1 MTVRIY
7 SKVIYPLILLSAVA
21 FNTVAD
27 PTIPSQTIPSQTIP
41 SQTIPSQTIPS
52 QTMTNITVTASRTPI
67 NSDETASALSILS
80 KEDIQQRNANSIAD
94 LLREIPGFAVSQQG
108 SRGAVTQVR
117 VRGAEANQILVL
129 IDGVEANDVSQG
141 SEFNFAHL
149 NADQI
154 ERIEIVRGP
163 QSALWGSDALA
174 GVINIITVP
183 RGDSENHH
191 RLSLDSEIGTFNS
204 QSVGANYLFSE
215 RQYQFSLGINDYRTD
230 GTNISRQG
238 TEDDGYENTTIAVNG
253 KYLTD
258 NDLQLGFSYRQT
270 NSSSAFDD
278 IDYAVTGLPIDAD
291 FRTDAKQTYSM
302 ASAAFS
308 MLDGRLNQSLSLSRS
323 DSDNTNLTG
332 QTRPD
337 ISRGNRDKI
346 MSQTDLFLGQHT
358 LTFIAEHETED
369 YVQRG
374 TASFFGD
381 PNKDLTTSN
390 KALAAEYRRNGED
403 LELSVSAR
411 QENNS
416 EFQNAFSW
424 RTTAAWHTND
434 TTTLFASVGD
444 ANKNPTFTERFGFF
458 DAFRGNPALKPEQ
471 ARSWEL
477 GVRQLIPAQ
486 GILISASWFHSS
498 LTDEI
503 NGFVYDNVSAAFTA
517 SNNTTQSE
525 RQGLEL
531 DLNWRITE
539 HMKLRGSYTY
549 LDAVEDANGPDPQD
563 EIRRPRHHFAVNGNY
578 AWQHSNLNV
587 AVIHT
592 GSQLDNF
599 FPPVPPFQVRVNLK
613 RYTLVNIAL
622 NHDVSDQIQLRLR
635 LDNALAADYEEV
647 FGFRAPG
654 RAASAGIHL
663 SL

>member
-1 MTVRIY
+1 MTIRIY
-7 SKVIYPLILLSAVA
+7 SKVIYRLTLLL
-21 FNTVAD
+21 TVACN
-27 PTIPSQTIPSQTIP
+27 TAVGATNPSQTASSQTA
-41 SQTIPSQTIPS
+41 SS
-52 QTMTNITVTASRTPI
+52 QTMTTITVTASRTPI
-67 NSDETASALSILS
+67 SIDETASAISILS
-80 KEDIQQRNANSIAD
+80 KQEIQQRNANSIAD

-108 SRGAVTQVR
+108 SRGAVTQIR
-117 VRGAEANQILVL
+117 VRGAEANQVLVL
-129 IDGVEANDVSQG
+129 IDGIEANDVSQG

-174 GVINIITVP
+174 GVINIITIP
-183 RGDSENHH
+183 RVDSGTHH
-191 RLSLDSEIGTFNS
+191 RLSLDSAIGAFNS
-204 QSVGANYLFSE
+204 QTIGANYLFSE
-215 RQYQFSLGINDYRTD
+215 PQYQFSLGINDYRTD

-238 TEDDGYENTTIAVNG
+238 NEDDGYENTTIVMNG

-278 IDYAVTGLPIDAD
+278 IDYAVTGLPVDAD

-308 MLDGRLNQSLSLSRS
+308 LLDGRLKQSLSLSRS

-332 QTRPD
+332 QISPD
-337 ISRGNRDKI
+337 ISRGTRDRV
-346 MSQTDLFLGQHT
+346 MSQTDLFLGPHT

-369 YVQRG
+369 YAQRG

-381 PNKDLTTSN
+381 PNKDLTTRN
-390 KALAAEYRRNGED
+390 RALAAEYRLNGDD
-403 LELSVSAR
+403 LELSLSAR
-411 QENNS
+411 HENNS
-416 EFQNAFSW
+416 EFQNALSW
-424 RTTAAWHTND
+424 RTTAAWHAND

-444 ANKNPTFTERFGFF
+444 ATKNPTFTERFGFF

-477 GVRQLIPAQ
+477 GLRQLIPAQ
-486 GILISASWFHSS
+486 EILISASWFHSS

-503 NGFVYDNVSAAFTA
+503 NGFVYDSVSAAFTA
-517 SNNTTQSE
+517 SNNLTQSA

-531 DLNWRITE
+531 DLNWHITE

-599 FPPVPPFQVRVNLK
+599 FPPVPPFQIRVNLR

-654 RAASAGIHL
+654 RAASAGIHFRL
-663 SL
+663 

>member
-1 MTVRIY
+1 MTIRIY
-7 SKVIYPLILLSAVA
+7 SKVIYRLTLLL
-21 FNTVAD
+21 TVACN
-27 PTIPSQTIPSQTIP
+27 TAFGATNPSQTASSQTA
-41 SQTIPSQTIPS
+41 SS
-52 QTMTNITVTASRTPI
+52 QTMTTITVTASRTPI
-67 NSDETASALSILS
+67 SIDETASAISILS
-80 KEDIQQRNANSIAD
+80 KQEIQQRNANSIAD

-108 SRGAVTQVR
+108 SRGAVTQIR
-117 VRGAEANQILVL
+117 VRGAEANQVLVL
-129 IDGVEANDVSQG
+129 IDGIEANDVSQG

-174 GVINIITVP
+174 GVINIITIP
-183 RGDSENHH
+183 RVDSGTHH
-191 RLSLDSEIGTFNS
+191 RLSLDSAIGAFNS
-204 QSVGANYLFSE
+204 QTIGANYLFSE
-215 RQYQFSLGINDYRTD
+215 PQYQFSLGINDYRTD

-238 TEDDGYENTTIAVNG
+238 NEDDGYENTTIVMNG

-278 IDYAVTGLPIDAD
+278 IDYAVTGLPVDAD

-308 MLDGRLNQSLSLSRS
+308 LLDGRLKQSLSLSRS

-332 QTRPD
+332 QISPD
-337 ISRGNRDKI
+337 ISRGTRDRV
-346 MSQTDLFLGQHT
+346 MSQTDLFLGPHT

-369 YVQRG
+369 YAQRG

-381 PNKDLTTSN
+381 PNKDLTTRN
-390 KALAAEYRRNGED
+390 RALAAEYRLNGDD
-403 LELSVSAR
+403 LELSLSAR
-411 QENNS
+411 HENNS
-416 EFQNAFSW
+416 EFQNALSW
-424 RTTAAWHTND
+424 RTTAAWHAND

-444 ANKNPTFTERFGFF
+444 ATKNPTFTERFGFF

-477 GVRQLIPAQ
+477 GLRQLIPAQ
-486 GILISASWFHSS
+486 EILISASWFHSS

-503 NGFVYDNVSAAFTA
+503 NGFVYDSVSAAFTA
-517 SNNTTQSE
+517 SNNLTQSA

-531 DLNWRITE
+531 DLNWHITE

-599 FPPVPPFQVRVNLK
+599 FPPAPPFQIRVNLK

-654 RAASAGIHL
+654 RAASAGIHFRL
-663 SL
+663 

>member
-7 SKVIYPLILLSAVA
+7 SKVIYRLTLLL
-21 FNTVAD
+21 TVACN
-27 PTIPSQTIPSQTIP
+27 TAVGATNPSQTAS
-41 SQTIPSQTIPS
+41 S
-52 QTMTNITVTASRTPI
+52 QTMTTITVTASRTPI
-67 NSDETASALSILS
+67 SIDETASAISILS
-80 KEDIQQRNANSIAD
+80 KQEIQQRNANSIAD

-108 SRGAVTQVR
+108 SRGAVTQIR
-117 VRGAEANQILVL
+117 VRGAEANQVLVL
-129 IDGVEANDVSQG
+129 IDGIEANDVSQG

-174 GVINIITVP
+174 GVINIITIP
-183 RGDSENHH
+183 RVDSGTHH
-191 RLSLDSEIGTFNS
+191 RLSLDSAIGAFNS
-204 QSVGANYLFSE
+204 QTIGAHYLFSE
-215 RQYQFSLGINDYRTD
+215 PQYQFSLGINDYRTD

-238 TEDDGYENTTIAVNG
+238 NEDDGYENTTIVMNG

-278 IDYAVTGLPIDAD
+278 IDYAVTGLPVDAD

-308 MLDGRLNQSLSLSRS
+308 LLDGRLKQSLSLSRS

-332 QTRPD
+332 QISPD
-337 ISRGNRDKI
+337 ISRGTRDRV
-346 MSQTDLFLGQHT
+346 MSQTDLFLGPHT

-369 YVQRG
+369 YAQRG

-381 PNKDLTTSN
+381 PNKDLTTRN
-390 KALAAEYRRNGED
+390 RALAAEYRLNGDD
-403 LELSVSAR
+403 LELSLSAR
-411 QENNS
+411 HENNS
-416 EFQNAFSW
+416 EFQNALSW
-424 RTTAAWHTND
+424 RTTAAWHAND

-444 ANKNPTFTERFGFF
+444 ATKNPTFTERFGFF

-477 GVRQLIPAQ
+477 GLRQLIPAQ
-486 GILISASWFHSS
+486 EILISASWFHSS

-503 NGFVYDNVSAAFTA
+503 NGFVYDSVSAAFTA
-517 SNNTTQSE
+517 SNNLTQSA

-531 DLNWRITE
+531 DLNWHITE

-599 FPPVPPFQVRVNLK
+599 FPPVPPFQIRVNLR

-654 RAASAGIHL
+654 RAASAGIHFRL
-663 SL
+663 

>member
-7 SKVIYPLILLSAVA
+7 SKVIYRLTLLL
-21 FNTVAD
+21 TVACN
-27 PTIPSQTIPSQTIP
+27 TAVGATNPSQTAS
-41 SQTIPSQTIPS
+41 S
-52 QTMTNITVTASRTPI
+52 QTMTTITVTASRTPI
-67 NSDETASALSILS
+67 SIDETASAISILS
-80 KEDIQQRNANSIAD
+80 KQEIQQRNANSIAD

-108 SRGAVTQVR
+108 SRGAVTQIR
-117 VRGAEANQILVL
+117 VRGAEANQVLVL
-129 IDGVEANDVSQG
+129 IDGIEANDVSQG

-174 GVINIITVP
+174 GVINIITIP
-183 RGDSENHH
+183 RVDSGTHH
-191 RLSLDSEIGTFNS
+191 RLLLDSAIGAFNS
-204 QSVGANYLFSE
+204 QAIGANYLFSE
-215 RQYQFSLGINDYRTD
+215 PQYQFSLGINDYRTD

-238 TEDDGYENTTIAVNG
+238 NEDDGYENTTIAMNG

-278 IDYAVTGLPIDAD
+278 IDYAVTGLPVDAD

-308 MLDGRLNQSLSLSRS
+308 LLDGRLKQSLSLSRS

-332 QTRPD
+332 QISPD
-337 ISRGNRDKI
+337 ISRGTRDRV
-346 MSQTDLFLGQHT
+346 MSQTDLFLGPHT

-369 YVQRG
+369 YAQRG

-381 PNKDLTTSN
+381 PNKDLTTRN
-390 KALAAEYRRNGED
+390 RALAAEYRLNGDD
-403 LELSVSAR
+403 LELSLSAR
-411 QENNS
+411 HENNS
-416 EFQNAFSW
+416 EFQNALSW
-424 RTTAAWHTND
+424 RTTAAWHAND

-444 ANKNPTFTERFGFF
+444 ATKNPTFTERFGFF

-477 GVRQLIPAQ
+477 GLRQLIPAQ
-486 GILISASWFHSS
+486 EILISASWFHSS

-503 NGFVYDNVSAAFTA
+503 NGFVYDSVSAAFTA
-517 SNNTTQSE
+517 SNNLTQSA

-531 DLNWRITE
+531 DLNWHITE

-599 FPPVPPFQVRVNLK
+599 FPPVPPFQIRVNLR

-654 RAASAGIHL
+654 RAASAGIHFRL
-663 SL
+663 

>member
-27 PTIPSQTIPSQTIP
+27 PTIP

-477 GVRQLIPAQ
+477 GFRRLIPAQ
-486 GILISASWFHSS
+486 RILISASWFHSS

>member
-477 GVRQLIPAQ
+477 GVRRLIPAQ

-654 RAASAGIHL
+654 RAASASIHL

>member
-7 SKVIYPLILLSAVA
+7 SKVIYRLTLLL
-21 FNTVAD
+21 TVACN
-27 PTIPSQTIPSQTIP
+27 TAVGATNPSQTASSQTA
-41 SQTIPSQTIPS
+41 SS
-52 QTMTNITVTASRTPI
+52 QTMTTITVTASRTPI
-67 NSDETASALSILS
+67 SIDETASAISILS
-80 KEDIQQRNANSIAD
+80 KQEIQQRNANSIAD

-108 SRGAVTQVR
+108 SRGAVTQIR
-117 VRGAEANQILVL
+117 VRGAEANQVLVL
-129 IDGVEANDVSQG
+129 IDGIEANDVSQG

-174 GVINIITVP
+174 GVINIITIP
-183 RGDSENHH
+183 RVDSGTHH
-191 RLSLDSEIGTFNS
+191 RLSLDSAIGAFNS
-204 QSVGANYLFSE
+204 QTIGAHYLFSE
-215 RQYQFSLGINDYRTD
+215 PQYQFSLGINDYRTD

-238 TEDDGYENTTIAVNG
+238 NEDDGYENTTIAMNG

-278 IDYAVTGLPIDAD
+278 IDYAVTGLPVDAD

-308 MLDGRLNQSLSLSRS
+308 LLDGRLKQSLSLSRS

-332 QTRPD
+332 QISPD
-337 ISRGNRDKI
+337 ISRGTRDRV
-346 MSQTDLFLGQHT
+346 MSQTDLFLGPHT

-369 YVQRG
+369 YAQRG

-381 PNKDLTTSN
+381 PNKDLTTRN
-390 KALAAEYRRNGED
+390 RALAAEYRLNGDD
-403 LELSVSAR
+403 LELSLSAR
-411 QENNS
+411 HENNS
-416 EFQNAFSW
+416 EFQNALSW
-424 RTTAAWHTND
+424 RTTAAWHAND

-444 ANKNPTFTERFGFF
+444 ATKNPTFTERFGFF

-477 GVRQLIPAQ
+477 GLRQLIPAQ
-486 GILISASWFHSS
+486 EILISASWFHSS

-503 NGFVYDNVSAAFTA
+503 NGFVYDSVSAAFTA
-517 SNNTTQSE
+517 SNNLTQSA

-531 DLNWRITE
+531 DLNWHITE

-599 FPPVPPFQVRVNLK
+599 FPPVPPFQIRVNLR

-654 RAASAGIHL
+654 RAASAGIHFRL
-663 SL
+663 

>member
-7 SKVIYPLILLSAVA
+7 SKVIYRLTLLL
-21 FNTVAD
+21 TVACN
-27 PTIPSQTIPSQTIP
+27 TAVGATNPSQTASSQTA
-41 SQTIPSQTIPS
+41 SS
-52 QTMTNITVTASRTPI
+52 QTMTTITVTASRTPI
-67 NSDETASALSILS
+67 SIDETASAISILS
-80 KEDIQQRNANSIAD
+80 KQEIQQRNANSIAD

-108 SRGAVTQVR
+108 SRGAVTQIR
-117 VRGAEANQILVL
+117 VRGAEANQVLVL
-129 IDGVEANDVSQG
+129 IDGIEANDVSQG

-174 GVINIITVP
+174 GVINIITIP
-183 RGDSENHH
+183 RVDSGTHH
-191 RLSLDSEIGTFNS
+191 RLSLDSAIGAFNS
-204 QSVGANYLFSE
+204 QTIGANYLFSE
-215 RQYQFSLGINDYRTD
+215 PQYQFSLGINDYRTD

-238 TEDDGYENTTIAVNG
+238 NEDDGYENTTIAMNG

-278 IDYAVTGLPIDAD
+278 IDYAVTGLPVDAD

-308 MLDGRLNQSLSLSRS
+308 LLDGRLKQSLSLSRS

-332 QTRPD
+332 QISPD
-337 ISRGNRDKI
+337 ISRGTRDRV
-346 MSQTDLFLGQHT
+346 MSQTDLFLGPHT

-369 YVQRG
+369 YAQRG

-381 PNKDLTTSN
+381 PNKDLTTRN
-390 KALAAEYRRNGED
+390 RALAAEYRLNGDD
-403 LELSVSAR
+403 LELSLSAR
-411 QENNS
+411 HENNS
-416 EFQNAFSW
+416 EFQNALSW
-424 RTTAAWHTND
+424 RTTAAWHAND

-444 ANKNPTFTERFGFF
+444 ATKNPTFTERFGFF

-477 GVRQLIPAQ
+477 GLRQLIPAQ
-486 GILISASWFHSS
+486 EILISASWFHSS

-503 NGFVYDNVSAAFTA
+503 NGFVYDSVSAAFTA
-517 SNNTTQSE
+517 SNNLTQSA

-531 DLNWRITE
+531 DLNWHITE

-599 FPPVPPFQVRVNLK
+599 FPPVPPFQIRVNLR

-654 RAASAGIHL
+654 RAASAGIHFRL
-663 SL
+663 

>member
-41 SQTIPSQTIPS
+41 SQTIPSQNIPS

-477 GVRQLIPAQ
+477 GVRRLIPAQ

>member
-1 MTVRIY
+1 MTIRIY
-7 SKVIYPLILLSAVA
+7 SKVIYRLTLLL
-21 FNTVAD
+21 TVACN
-27 PTIPSQTIPSQTIP
+27 TAFGATNPSQTAS
-41 SQTIPSQTIPS
+41 S
-52 QTMTNITVTASRTPI
+52 QTMTTITVTASRTPI
-67 NSDETASALSILS
+67 SIDETASAISILS
-80 KEDIQQRNANSIAD
+80 KQEIQQRNANSIAD

-108 SRGAVTQVR
+108 SRGAVTQIR
-117 VRGAEANQILVL
+117 VRGAEANQVLVL
-129 IDGVEANDVSQG
+129 IDGIEANDVSQG

-174 GVINIITVP
+174 GVINIITIP
-183 RGDSENHH
+183 RVDSGTHH
-191 RLSLDSEIGTFNS
+191 RLSLDSAIGAFNS
-204 QSVGANYLFSE
+204 QTIGANYLFSE
-215 RQYQFSLGINDYRTD
+215 PQYQFSLGINDYRTD

-238 TEDDGYENTTIAVNG
+238 NEDDGYENTTIVMNG

-278 IDYAVTGLPIDAD
+278 IDYAVTGLPVDAD

-308 MLDGRLNQSLSLSRS
+308 LLDGRLKQSLSLSRS

-332 QTRPD
+332 QISPD
-337 ISRGNRDKI
+337 ISRGTRDRV
-346 MSQTDLFLGQHT
+346 MSQTDLFLGPHT

-369 YVQRG
+369 YAQRG

-381 PNKDLTTSN
+381 PNKDLTTRN
-390 KALAAEYRRNGED
+390 RALAAEYRLNGDD
-403 LELSVSAR
+403 LELSLSAR
-411 QENNS
+411 HENNS
-416 EFQNAFSW
+416 EFQNALSW
-424 RTTAAWHTND
+424 RTTAAWHAND

-444 ANKNPTFTERFGFF
+444 ATKNPTFTERFGFF

-477 GVRQLIPAQ
+477 GLRQLIPAQ
-486 GILISASWFHSS
+486 EILISASWFHSS

-503 NGFVYDNVSAAFTA
+503 NGFVYDSVSAAFTA
-517 SNNTTQSE
+517 SNNLTQSA

-531 DLNWRITE
+531 DLNWHITE

-599 FPPVPPFQVRVNLK
+599 FPPAPPFQIRVNLK

-654 RAASAGIHL
+654 RAASAGIHFRL
-663 SL
+663 

>member
-27 PTIPSQTIPSQTIP
+27 PTIP

-477 GVRQLIPAQ
+477 GVRRLIPAQ

>member
-7 SKVIYPLILLSAVA
+7 SKVIYRLTLLL
-21 FNTVAD
+21 TVACN
-27 PTIPSQTIPSQTIP
+27 TAVGATNPSQTASSQTA
-41 SQTIPSQTIPS
+41 SS
-52 QTMTNITVTASRTPI
+52 QTMTTITVTASRTPI
-67 NSDETASALSILS
+67 SIDETASAISILS
-80 KEDIQQRNANSIAD
+80 KQEIQQRNANSIAD

-108 SRGAVTQVR
+108 SRGAVTQIR
-117 VRGAEANQILVL
+117 VRGAEANQVLVL
-129 IDGVEANDVSQG
+129 IDGIEANDVSQG

-174 GVINIITVP
+174 GVINIITIP
-183 RGDSENHH
+183 RVDSGTHH
-191 RLSLDSEIGTFNS
+191 RLLLDSAIGAFNS
-204 QSVGANYLFSE
+204 QTIGANYLFSE
-215 RQYQFSLGINDYRTD
+215 PQYQFSLGINDYRTD

-238 TEDDGYENTTIAVNG
+238 NEDDGYENTTIVMNG

-278 IDYAVTGLPIDAD
+278 IDYAVTGLPVDAD

-308 MLDGRLNQSLSLSRS
+308 LLDGRLKQSLSLSRS

-332 QTRPD
+332 QISPD
-337 ISRGNRDKI
+337 ISRGTRDRV
-346 MSQTDLFLGQHT
+346 MSQTDLFLGPHT

-369 YVQRG
+369 YAQRG

-381 PNKDLTTSN
+381 PNKDLTTRN
-390 KALAAEYRRNGED
+390 RALAAEYRLNGDD
-403 LELSVSAR
+403 LELSLSAR
-411 QENNS
+411 HENNS
-416 EFQNAFSW
+416 EFQNALSW
-424 RTTAAWHTND
+424 RTTAAWHAND

-444 ANKNPTFTERFGFF
+444 ATKNPTFTERFGFF

-477 GVRQLIPAQ
+477 GLRQLIPAQ
-486 GILISASWFHSS
+486 EILISASWFHSS

-503 NGFVYDNVSAAFTA
+503 NGFVYDSVSAAFTA
-517 SNNTTQSE
+517 SNNLTQSA

-531 DLNWRITE
+531 DLNWHITE

-599 FPPVPPFQVRVNLK
+599 FPPVPPFQIRVNLR

-654 RAASAGIHL
+654 RAASAGIHFRL
-663 SL
+663 

>member
-27 PTIPSQTIPSQTIP
+27 PTIP

>member
-7 SKVIYPLILLSAVA
+7 SKVIYRLTLLL
-21 FNTVAD
+21 TVACN
-27 PTIPSQTIPSQTIP
+27 TAVGATNPSQTAS
-41 SQTIPSQTIPS
+41 S
-52 QTMTNITVTASRTPI
+52 QTMTTITVTASRTPI
-67 NSDETASALSILS
+67 SIDETASAISILS
-80 KEDIQQRNANSIAD
+80 KQEIQQRNANSIAD

-108 SRGAVTQVR
+108 SRGAVTQIR
-117 VRGAEANQILVL
+117 VRGAEANQVLVL
-129 IDGVEANDVSQG
+129 IDGIEANDVSQG

-174 GVINIITVP
+174 GVINIITIP
-183 RGDSENHH
+183 RVDSGTHH
-191 RLSLDSEIGTFNS
+191 RLLLDSAIGAFNS
-204 QSVGANYLFSE
+204 QAIGANYLFSE
-215 RQYQFSLGINDYRTD
+215 PQYQFSLGINDYRTD

-238 TEDDGYENTTIAVNG
+238 NEDDGYENTTIAMNG

-278 IDYAVTGLPIDAD
+278 IDYAVTGLPVDAH

-308 MLDGRLNQSLSLSRS
+308 LLDGRLKQSLSLSRS

-332 QTRPD
+332 QISPD
-337 ISRGNRDKI
+337 ISRGTRDRV
-346 MSQTDLFLGQHT
+346 MSQTDLFLGPHT

-369 YVQRG
+369 YAQRG

-381 PNKDLTTSN
+381 PNKDLTTRN
-390 KALAAEYRRNGED
+390 RALAAEYRLNGDD
-403 LELSVSAR
+403 LELSLSAR
-411 QENNS
+411 HENNS
-416 EFQNAFSW
+416 EFQNALSW
-424 RTTAAWHTND
+424 RTTAAWHAND

-444 ANKNPTFTERFGFF
+444 ATKNPTFTERFGFF

-477 GVRQLIPAQ
+477 GLRQLIPAQ
-486 GILISASWFHSS
+486 EILISASWFHSS

-503 NGFVYDNVSAAFTA
+503 NGFVYDSVSAAFTA
-517 SNNTTQSE
+517 SNNLTQSA

-531 DLNWRITE
+531 DLNWHITE

-599 FPPVPPFQVRVNLK
+599 FPPVPPFQIRVNLR

-654 RAASAGIHL
+654 RAASAGIHFRL
-663 SL
+663 

>member
-1 MTVRIY
+1 
-7 SKVIYPLILLSAVA
+7 
-21 FNTVAD
+21 
-27 PTIPSQTIPSQTIP
+27 
-41 SQTIPSQTIPS
+41 
-52 QTMTNITVTASRTPI
+52 
-67 NSDETASALSILS
+67 
-80 KEDIQQRNANSIAD
+80 
-94 LLREIPGFAVSQQG
+94 QG
-108 SRGAVTQVR
+108 
-117 VRGAEANQILVL
+117 N
-129 IDGVEANDVSQG
+129 
-141 SEFNFAHL
+141 
-149 NADQI
+149 
-154 ERIEIVRGP
+154 
-163 QSALWGSDALA
+163 
-174 GVINIITVP
+174 
-183 RGDSENHH
+183 
-191 RLSLDSEIGTFNS
+191 
-204 QSVGANYLFSE
+204 
-215 RQYQFSLGINDYRTD
+215 
-230 GTNISRQG
+230 
-238 TEDDGYENTTIAVNG
+238 EDDGYENTTIVMNG

-278 IDYAVTGLPIDAD
+278 IDYAVTGLPVDAD

-308 MLDGRLNQSLSLSRS
+308 LLDGRLKQSLSLSRS

-332 QTRPD
+332 QISPD
-337 ISRGNRDKI
+337 ISRGTRDRV
-346 MSQTDLFLGQHT
+346 MSQTDLFLGPHT

-369 YVQRG
+369 YAQRG

-381 PNKDLTTSN
+381 PNKDLTTRN
-390 KALAAEYRRNGED
+390 RALAAEYRLNGDD
-403 LELSVSAR
+403 LELSLSAR
-411 QENNS
+411 HENNS
-416 EFQNAFSW
+416 EFQNALSW
-424 RTTAAWHTND
+424 RTTAAWHAND

-444 ANKNPTFTERFGFF
+444 ATKNPTFTERFGFF

-477 GVRQLIPAQ
+477 GLRQLIPAQ
-486 GILISASWFHSS
+486 EILISASWFHSS

-503 NGFVYDNVSAAFTA
+503 NGFVYDSVSAAFTA
-517 SNNTTQSE
+517 SNNLTQSA

-531 DLNWRITE
+531 DLNWHITE

-599 FPPVPPFQVRVNLK
+599 FPPVPPFQIRVNLR

-654 RAASAGIHL
+654 RAASAGIHFRL
-663 SL
+663 

>member
-477 GVRQLIPAQ
+477 GVRRLIPAQ

>member
-21 FNTVAD
+21 FNAVAD
-27 PTIPSQTIPSQTIP
+27 STIP

-477 GVRQLIPAQ
+477 GVRRLIPAQ

-654 RAASAGIHL
+654 RAASASIHL

>member
-1 MTVRIY
+1 
-7 SKVIYPLILLSAVA
+7 LLL
-21 FNTVAD
+21 TVACN
-27 PTIPSQTIPSQTIP
+27 TAVGATNPSQTAS
-41 SQTIPSQTIPS
+41 S
-52 QTMTNITVTASRTPI
+52 QTMTTITVTASRTPI
-67 NSDETASALSILS
+67 SIDETASAISILS
-80 KEDIQQRNANSIAD
+80 KQEIQQRNANSIAD

-108 SRGAVTQVR
+108 SRGAVTQIR
-117 VRGAEANQILVL
+117 VRGAEANQVLVL
-129 IDGVEANDVSQG
+129 IDGIEANDVSQG

-174 GVINIITVP
+174 GVINIITIP
-183 RGDSENHH
+183 RVDSGTHH
-191 RLSLDSEIGTFNS
+191 RLSLDSAIGAFNS
-204 QSVGANYLFSE
+204 QTIGANYLFSE
-215 RQYQFSLGINDYRTD
+215 PQYQFSLGINDYRTD

-238 TEDDGYENTTIAVNG
+238 NEDDGYENTTIAMNG

-278 IDYAVTGLPIDAD
+278 IDYAVTGLPVDAD

-308 MLDGRLNQSLSLSRS
+308 LLDGRLKQSLSLSRS

-332 QTRPD
+332 QISPD
-337 ISRGNRDKI
+337 ISRGTRDRV
-346 MSQTDLFLGQHT
+346 MSQTDLFLGPHT

-369 YVQRG
+369 YAQRG

-381 PNKDLTTSN
+381 PNKDLTTRN
-390 KALAAEYRRNGED
+390 RALAAEYRLNGDD
-403 LELSVSAR
+403 LELSLSAR
-411 QENNS
+411 HENNS
-416 EFQNAFSW
+416 EFQNALSW
-424 RTTAAWHTND
+424 RTTAAWHAND

-444 ANKNPTFTERFGFF
+444 ATKNPTFTERFGFF

-477 GVRQLIPAQ
+477 GLRQLIPAQ
-486 GILISASWFHSS
+486 EILISASWFHSS

-503 NGFVYDNVSAAFTA
+503 NGFVYDSVSAAFTA
-517 SNNTTQSE
+517 SNNLTQSA

-531 DLNWRITE
+531 DLNWHITE

-599 FPPVPPFQVRVNLK
+599 FPPVPPFQIRVNLR

-654 RAASAGIHL
+654 RAASAGIHFRL
-663 SL
+663 

>member
-7 SKVIYPLILLSAVA
+7 SKVIYRLTLLL
-21 FNTVAD
+21 TVACN
-27 PTIPSQTIPSQTIP
+27 TAVGATNPSQTASSQTA
-41 SQTIPSQTIPS
+41 SS
-52 QTMTNITVTASRTPI
+52 QTMTTITVTASRTPI
-67 NSDETASALSILS
+67 SIDETASAISILS
-80 KEDIQQRNANSIAD
+80 KQEIQQRNANSIAD

-108 SRGAVTQVR
+108 SRGAVTQIR
-117 VRGAEANQILVL
+117 VRGAEANQVLVL
-129 IDGVEANDVSQG
+129 IDGIEANDVSQG

-174 GVINIITVP
+174 GVINIITIP
-183 RGDSENHH
+183 RVDSGTHH
-191 RLSLDSEIGTFNS
+191 RLLLDSAIGAFNS
-204 QSVGANYLFSE
+204 QAIGANYLFSE
-215 RQYQFSLGINDYRTD
+215 PQYQFSLGINDYRTD

-238 TEDDGYENTTIAVNG
+238 NEDDGYENTTIAMNG

-278 IDYAVTGLPIDAD
+278 IDYAVTGLPVDAD

-308 MLDGRLNQSLSLSRS
+308 LLDGRLKQSLSLSRS

-332 QTRPD
+332 QISPD
-337 ISRGNRDKI
+337 ISRGTRDRV
-346 MSQTDLFLGQHT
+346 MSQTDLFLGPHT

-369 YVQRG
+369 YAQRG

-381 PNKDLTTSN
+381 PNKDLTTRN
-390 KALAAEYRRNGED
+390 RALAAEYRLNGDD
-403 LELSVSAR
+403 LELSLSAR
-411 QENNS
+411 HENNS
-416 EFQNAFSW
+416 EFQNALSW
-424 RTTAAWHTND
+424 RTTAAWHAND

-444 ANKNPTFTERFGFF
+444 ATKNPTFTERFGFF

-477 GVRQLIPAQ
+477 GLRQLIPAQ
-486 GILISASWFHSS
+486 EILISASWFHSS

-503 NGFVYDNVSAAFTA
+503 NGFVYDSVSAAFTA
-517 SNNTTQSE
+517 SNNLTQSA

-531 DLNWRITE
+531 DLNWHITE

-599 FPPVPPFQVRVNLK
+599 FPPVPPFQIRVNLR

-654 RAASAGIHL
+654 RAASAGIHFRL
-663 SL
+663 

>member
-7 SKVIYPLILLSAVA
+7 SKVIYRLTLLL
-21 FNTVAD
+21 TVACN
-27 PTIPSQTIPSQTIP
+27 TAVGATNPSQTASSQTA
-41 SQTIPSQTIPS
+41 SS
-52 QTMTNITVTASRTPI
+52 QTMTTITVTASRTPI
-67 NSDETASALSILS
+67 SIDETASAISILS
-80 KEDIQQRNANSIAD
+80 KQEIQQRNANSIAD

-108 SRGAVTQVR
+108 SRGAVTQIR
-117 VRGAEANQILVL
+117 VRGAEANQVLVL
-129 IDGVEANDVSQG
+129 IDGIEANDVSQG

-174 GVINIITVP
+174 GVINIITIP
-183 RGDSENHH
+183 RVDSGTHH
-191 RLSLDSEIGTFNS
+191 RLLLDSAIGAFNS
-204 QSVGANYLFSE
+204 QAIGANYLFSE
-215 RQYQFSLGINDYRTD
+215 PQYQFSLGINDYRTD

-238 TEDDGYENTTIAVNG
+238 NEDDGYENTTIAMNG

-278 IDYAVTGLPIDAD
+278 IDYAVTGLPVDAD

-308 MLDGRLNQSLSLSRS
+308 LLDGRLKQSLNLSRS

-332 QTRPD
+332 QISPD
-337 ISRGNRDKI
+337 ISRGTRDRV
-346 MSQTDLFLGQHT
+346 MSQTDLFLGPHT

-369 YVQRG
+369 YAQRG

-381 PNKDLTTSN
+381 PNKDLTTRN
-390 KALAAEYRRNGED
+390 RALAAEYRLNGDD
-403 LELSVSAR
+403 LELSLSAR
-411 QENNS
+411 HENNS
-416 EFQNAFSW
+416 EFQNALSW
-424 RTTAAWHTND
+424 RTTAAWHAND

-444 ANKNPTFTERFGFF
+444 ATKNPTFTERFGFF

-477 GVRQLIPAQ
+477 GLRQLIPAQ
-486 GILISASWFHSS
+486 EILISASWFHSS

-503 NGFVYDNVSAAFTA
+503 NGFVYDSVSAAFTA
-517 SNNTTQSE
+517 SNNLTQSA

-531 DLNWRITE
+531 DLNWHITE

-599 FPPVPPFQVRVNLK
+599 FPPVPPFQIRVNLR

-654 RAASAGIHL
+654 RAASAGIHFRL
-663 SL
+663 

>member
-1 MTVRIY
+1 MTIRIY
-7 SKVIYPLILLSAVA
+7 SKVIYRLTLLL
-21 FNTVAD
+21 TVACN
-27 PTIPSQTIPSQTIP
+27 TAFGATNPSQTASSQTA
-41 SQTIPSQTIPS
+41 SS
-52 QTMTNITVTASRTPI
+52 QTMTTITVTASRTPI
-67 NSDETASALSILS
+67 SIDETASAISILS
-80 KEDIQQRNANSIAD
+80 KQEIQQRNANSIAD

-108 SRGAVTQVR
+108 SRGAVTQIR
-117 VRGAEANQILVL
+117 VRGAEANQVLVL
-129 IDGVEANDVSQG
+129 IDGIEANDVSQG

-174 GVINIITVP
+174 GVINIITIP
-183 RGDSENHH
+183 RVDSGTHH
-191 RLSLDSEIGTFNS
+191 RLSLDSAIGAFNS
-204 QSVGANYLFSE
+204 QTIGANYLFSE
-215 RQYQFSLGINDYRTD
+215 PQYQFSLGINDYRTD

-238 TEDDGYENTTIAVNG
+238 NEDDGYENTTIAMNG

-278 IDYAVTGLPIDAD
+278 IDYAVTGLPVDAD

-308 MLDGRLNQSLSLSRS
+308 LLDGRLKQSLSLSRS

-332 QTRPD
+332 QISPD
-337 ISRGNRDKI
+337 ISRGTRDRV
-346 MSQTDLFLGQHT
+346 MSQTDLFLGPHT

-369 YVQRG
+369 YAQRG

-381 PNKDLTTSN
+381 PNKDLTTRN
-390 KALAAEYRRNGED
+390 RALAAEYRLNGDD
-403 LELSVSAR
+403 LELSLSAR
-411 QENNS
+411 HENNS
-416 EFQNAFSW
+416 EFQNALSW
-424 RTTAAWHTND
+424 RTTAAWHAND

-444 ANKNPTFTERFGFF
+444 ATKNPTFTERFGFF

-477 GVRQLIPAQ
+477 GLRQLIPAQ
-486 GILISASWFHSS
+486 EILISASWFHSS

-503 NGFVYDNVSAAFTA
+503 NGFVYDSVSAAFTA
-517 SNNTTQSE
+517 SNNLTQSA

-531 DLNWRITE
+531 DLNWHITE

-599 FPPVPPFQVRVNLK
+599 FPPAPPFQIRVNLK

-654 RAASAGIHL
+654 RAASAGIHFRL
-663 SL
+663 

>member
-1 MTVRIY
+1 MTIRIY
-7 SKVIYPLILLSAVA
+7 SKVIYPLTLLL
-21 FNTVAD
+21 TVACNTAAD
-27 PTIPSQTIPSQTIP
+27 ATIPSQTVPSQTVP
-41 SQTIPSQTIPS
+41 SQTVSS
-52 QTMTNITVTASRTPI
+52 QTMTTITVTASRTPI

-117 VRGAEANQILVL
+117 VRGAEANQVLVL
-129 IDGVEANDVSQG
+129 IDGIEANDVSQG

-183 RGDSENHH
+183 RVDSGNHH
-191 RLSLDSEIGTFNS
+191 RLSLDSEIGAFNS
-204 QSVGANYLFSE
+204 QAVGANYFFSE

-238 TEDDGYENTTIAVNG
+238 TEDDGYENTTIAMNG
-253 KYLTD
+253 QYRTD
-258 NDLQLGFSYRQT
+258 NNLQLGFSYRQT

-278 IDYAVTGLPIDAD
+278 IDFAITGLPVDAD

-332 QTRPD
+332 QTSPD
-337 ISRGNRDKI
+337 ISRGTRDRI
-346 MSQTDLFLGQHT
+346 MSQTDLFLGPHT
-358 LTFIAEHETED
+358 LTFIAEHEIED
-369 YVQRG
+369 YAQRG

-424 RTTAAWHTND
+424 RTTAAWHTTD

-444 ANKNPTFTERFGFF
+444 ASKNPTFTERFGFF
-458 DAFRGNPALKPEQ
+458 DSFRGNPALKPEQ

-477 GVRQLIPAQ
+477 GLRQQIPAQ

-498 LTDEI
+498 LTNEI
-503 NGFVYDNVSAAFTA
+503 NGFVFDSTSAAFTA
-517 SNNTTQSE
+517 SNNATLSE

-531 DLNWRITE
+531 DLNWLITE
-539 HMKLRGSYTY
+539 HLKIRGSYTY
-549 LDAVEDANGPDPQD
+549 LDAIEDANGPDPQD

-599 FPPVPPFQVRVNLK
+599 FPPVPPFQIRVNLK
-613 RYTLVNIAL
+613 RYTLVNIAF
-622 NHDVSDQIQLRLR
+622 NHHVSDQIQLRLR

-654 RAASAGIHL
+654 RAASAGIHF

>member
-27 PTIPSQTIPSQTIP
+27 PTIPSQTIPSQN
-41 SQTIPSQTIPS
+41 IPS
-52 QTMTNITVTASRTPI
+52 QTMTNLTVTASRTPI

-80 KEDIQQRNANSIAD
+80 KEDIQQRNSNSIAD

-477 GVRQLIPAQ
+477 GVRRLIPAQ
-486 GILISASWFHSS
+486 RILISASWFHSS

-654 RAASAGIHL
+654 RAASASIHL

>member
-7 SKVIYPLILLSAVA
+7 SKVIYRLTLLL
-21 FNTVAD
+21 TVACN
-27 PTIPSQTIPSQTIP
+27 TAVGATNPSQTAS
-41 SQTIPSQTIPS
+41 S
-52 QTMTNITVTASRTPI
+52 QTMTTITVTASRTPI
-67 NSDETASALSILS
+67 SIDETASAISILS
-80 KEDIQQRNANSIAD
+80 KQEIQQRNANSIAD

-108 SRGAVTQVR
+108 SRGAVTQIR
-117 VRGAEANQILVL
+117 VRGAEANQVLVL
-129 IDGVEANDVSQG
+129 IDGIEANDVSQG

-174 GVINIITVP
+174 GVINIITIP
-183 RGDSENHH
+183 RVDSGTHH
-191 RLSLDSEIGTFNS
+191 RLSLDSAIGAFNS
-204 QSVGANYLFSE
+204 QTIGAHYLFSE
-215 RQYQFSLGINDYRTD
+215 PQYQFSLGINDYRTD

-238 TEDDGYENTTIAVNG
+238 NEDDGYENTTIAMNG

-278 IDYAVTGLPIDAD
+278 IDYAVTGLPVDAD

-308 MLDGRLNQSLSLSRS
+308 LLDGRLKQSLSLSRS

-332 QTRPD
+332 QISPD
-337 ISRGNRDKI
+337 ISRGTRDRV
-346 MSQTDLFLGQHT
+346 MSQTDLFLGPHT

-369 YVQRG
+369 YAQRG

-381 PNKDLTTSN
+381 PNKDLTTRN
-390 KALAAEYRRNGED
+390 RALAAEYRLNGDD
-403 LELSVSAR
+403 LELSLSAR
-411 QENNS
+411 HENNS
-416 EFQNAFSW
+416 EFQNALSW
-424 RTTAAWHTND
+424 RTTAAWHAND

-444 ANKNPTFTERFGFF
+444 ATKNPTFTERFGFF

-477 GVRQLIPAQ
+477 GLRQLIPAQ
-486 GILISASWFHSS
+486 EILISASWFHSS

-503 NGFVYDNVSAAFTA
+503 NGFVYDSVSAAFTA
-517 SNNTTQSE
+517 SNNLTQSA

-531 DLNWRITE
+531 DLNWHITE

-599 FPPVPPFQVRVNLK
+599 FPPVPPFQIRVNLR

-654 RAASAGIHL
+654 RAASAGIHFRL
-663 SL
+663 

>member
-1 MTVRIY
+1 MTIRIY
-7 SKVIYPLILLSAVA
+7 SKVIYRLTLLL
-21 FNTVAD
+21 TVACN
-27 PTIPSQTIPSQTIP
+27 TAFGATNPSQTASSQTA
-41 SQTIPSQTIPS
+41 SS
-52 QTMTNITVTASRTPI
+52 QTMTTITVTASRTPI
-67 NSDETASALSILS
+67 SIDETASAISILS
-80 KEDIQQRNANSIAD
+80 KQEIQQRNANSIAD

-108 SRGAVTQVR
+108 SRGAVTQIR
-117 VRGAEANQILVL
+117 VRGAEANQVLVL
-129 IDGVEANDVSQG
+129 IDGIEANDVSQG

-174 GVINIITVP
+174 GVINIITIP
-183 RGDSENHH
+183 RVDSGTHH
-191 RLSLDSEIGTFNS
+191 RLSLDSAIGAFNS
-204 QSVGANYLFSE
+204 QTIGANYLFSE
-215 RQYQFSLGINDYRTD
+215 PQYQFSLGINDYRTD

-238 TEDDGYENTTIAVNG
+238 NEDDGYENTTIVMNG

-278 IDYAVTGLPIDAD
+278 IDYAVTGLPVDAD

-308 MLDGRLNQSLSLSRS
+308 LLDGRLKQSLSLSRS

-332 QTRPD
+332 QISPD
-337 ISRGNRDKI
+337 ISRGTRDRV
-346 MSQTDLFLGQHT
+346 MSQTDLFLGPHT

-369 YVQRG
+369 YAQRG

-381 PNKDLTTSN
+381 PNKNLTTRN
-390 KALAAEYRRNGED
+390 RALAAEYRLNGDD
-403 LELSVSAR
+403 LELSLSAR
-411 QENNS
+411 HENNS
-416 EFQNAFSW
+416 EFQNALSW
-424 RTTAAWHTND
+424 RTTAAWHAND

-444 ANKNPTFTERFGFF
+444 ATKNPTFTERFGFF

-477 GVRQLIPAQ
+477 GLRQLIPAQ
-486 GILISASWFHSS
+486 EILISASWFHSS

-503 NGFVYDNVSAAFTA
+503 NGFVYDSVSAAFTA
-517 SNNTTQSE
+517 SNNLTQSA

-531 DLNWRITE
+531 DLNWHITE

-599 FPPVPPFQVRVNLK
+599 FPPAPPFQIRVNLK

-654 RAASAGIHL
+654 RAASAGIHFRL
-663 SL
+663 

>member
-27 PTIPSQTIPSQTIP
+27 STIPSQTIPSQTIP
-41 SQTIPSQTIPS
+41 SQTIPSQI
-52 QTMTNITVTASRTPI
+52 MTNITVTASRTPI

-117 VRGAEANQILVL
+117 VRGAEANQIMVL

-149 NADQI
+149 NADLI

-444 ANKNPTFTERFGFF
+444 ANKNPTFTERFG
-458 DAFRGNPALKPEQ
+458 
-471 ARSWEL
+471 
-477 GVRQLIPAQ
+477 
-486 GILISASWFHSS
+486 
-498 LTDEI
+498 
-503 NGFVYDNVSAAFTA
+503 
-517 SNNTTQSE
+517 
-525 RQGLEL
+525 
-531 DLNWRITE
+531 
-539 HMKLRGSYTY
+539 
-549 LDAVEDANGPDPQD
+549 
-563 EIRRPRHHFAVNGNY
+563 
-578 AWQHSNLNV
+578 
-587 AVIHT
+587 
-592 GSQLDNF
+592 
-599 FPPVPPFQVRVNLK
+599 
-613 RYTLVNIAL
+613 
-622 NHDVSDQIQLRLR
+622 
-635 LDNALAADYEEV
+635 
-647 FGFRAPG
+647 
-654 RAASAGIHL
+654 
-663 SL
+663 

>member
-7 SKVIYPLILLSAVA
+7 SKVIYRLTLLL
-21 FNTVAD
+21 TVACN
-27 PTIPSQTIPSQTIP
+27 TAVGATNPSQTASSQTA
-41 SQTIPSQTIPS
+41 SS
-52 QTMTNITVTASRTPI
+52 QTMTTITVTASRTPI
-67 NSDETASALSILS
+67 SIDETASAISILS
-80 KEDIQQRNANSIAD
+80 KQEIQQRNANSIAD

-108 SRGAVTQVR
+108 SRGAVTQIR
-117 VRGAEANQILVL
+117 VRGAEANQVLVL
-129 IDGVEANDVSQG
+129 IDGIEANDVSQG

-174 GVINIITVP
+174 GVINIITIP
-183 RGDSENHH
+183 RVDSGTHH
-191 RLSLDSEIGTFNS
+191 RLSLDSAIGAFNS
-204 QSVGANYLFSE
+204 QTIGANYLFSE
-215 RQYQFSLGINDYRTD
+215 PQYQFSLGINDYRTD

-238 TEDDGYENTTIAVNG
+238 NEDDGYENTTIVMNG

-278 IDYAVTGLPIDAD
+278 IDYAVTGLPVDAD

-308 MLDGRLNQSLSLSRS
+308 LLDGRLKQSLSLSRS

-332 QTRPD
+332 QISPD
-337 ISRGNRDKI
+337 ISRGTRDRV
-346 MSQTDLFLGQHT
+346 MSQTDLFLGPHT

-369 YVQRG
+369 YAQRG

-381 PNKDLTTSN
+381 PNKDLTTRN
-390 KALAAEYRRNGED
+390 RALAAEYRLNGDD
-403 LELSVSAR
+403 LELSLSAR
-411 QENNS
+411 HENNS
-416 EFQNAFSW
+416 EFQNALSW
-424 RTTAAWHTND
+424 RTTAAWHAND

-444 ANKNPTFTERFGFF
+444 ATKNPTFTERFGFF

-477 GVRQLIPAQ
+477 GLRQLIPAQ
-486 GILISASWFHSS
+486 EILISASWFHSS

-503 NGFVYDNVSAAFTA
+503 NGFVYDSVSAAFTA
-517 SNNTTQSE
+517 SNNLTQSA

-531 DLNWRITE
+531 DLNWHITE

-599 FPPVPPFQVRVNLK
+599 FPPVPPFQIRVNLR

-654 RAASAGIHL
+654 RAASAGIHF

>member
-27 PTIPSQTIPSQTIP
+27 STIP